1 MIPRLR
7 LLLGPL
13 LAVPAAAALCACG
26 ASDGLVAGEP
36 VAPVAAQPSPEPLW
50 PDWSGAASQAPG
62 TDTGSKAPPPE
73 PLDGVRVGPGG
84 LAKVDVRELL
94 RADPRLRPLA
104 GRPSAAAPGRP
115 GIRPPASADLTGD
128 GRPERLVAIDLE
140 GGRTAL
146 TVYAARGGRVHPVL
160 FTVGRRLSVDL
171 LGTDLLVRGSCAE
184 GGEQAVRYHWDGTRM
199 SAVSDTKRYE
209 KRKEREK
216 HDSGKKH
223 DSGEKHESGGDH
235 ESGGEPGRTRG
246 TRS

>member
-1 MIPRLR
+1 M
-7 LLLGPL
+7 
-13 LAVPAAAALCACG
+13 
-26 ASDGLVAGEP
+26 
-36 VAPVAAQPSPEPLW
+36 
-50 PDWSGAASQAPG
+50 
-62 TDTGSKAPPPE
+62 
-73 PLDGVRVGPGG
+73 
-84 LAKVDVRELL
+84 RELL

-104 GRPSAAAPGRP
+104 GRPSATAPGRP

-160 FTVGRRLSVDL
+160 FTVGRGLSVDL
-171 LGTDLLVRGSCAE
+171 LGRDLLVRGSCAE

-209 KRKEREK
+209 KHGKQEK
-216 HDSGKKH
+216 H
-223 DSGEKHESGGDH
+223 GEH
-235 ESGGEPGRTRG
+235 GEPGEPGKHAGHDGHGGHARHARHAGHAGYERSRRTPG